1 MIISDDSSVINELE
15 TSLINDAR
23 VVIYDSRM
31 LIVQATDD
39 SRLNDSKLKTDD
51 CHQRHNF
58 FLIFIHTNLNI

>member
-1 MIISDDSSVINELE
+1 MIISDDSSVINKLE
-15 TSLINDAR
+15 TSLINDAK

-39 SRLNDSKLKTDD
+39 SKLKNYD

-58 FLIFIHTNLNI
+58 FS